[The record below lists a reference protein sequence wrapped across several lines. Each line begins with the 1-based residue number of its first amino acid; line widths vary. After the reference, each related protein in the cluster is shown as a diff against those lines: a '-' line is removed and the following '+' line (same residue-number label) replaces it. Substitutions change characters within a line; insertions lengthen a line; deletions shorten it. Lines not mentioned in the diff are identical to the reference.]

1 MSRALFVVSLVGW
14 YFLPTHTQRAHLRE
28 VRSNMAAYAFSADS
42 ILYVDPDQVVHDTID
57 GETVVVALETGTY
70 YTITGSGVDMWSIV
84 ADQAGFAEAVGYL
97 QARFPAESDEI
108 RSRFVE
114 WLDEML
120 AEGLV
125 QVRTGHQTPGA
136 PVPVAHAAPYE
147 PPGLVRFE
155 DLQSLILLD
164 PIHEADVHAGWPHR
178 P

>member
-1 MSRALFVVSLVGW
+1 MVA
-14 YFLPTHTQRAHLRE
+14 RE
-28 VRSNMAAYAFSADS
+28 FSADS
-42 ILYVDPDQVVHDTID
+42 ILYVDPDTVVHDTID

-84 ADQAGFAEAVGYL
+84 SGQAGFTDAIVCL
-97 QARFPAESDEI
+97 QTRFPAQSDRIPAQFE
-108 RSRFVE
+108 E
-114 WLDEML
+114 WLEQML

-125 QVRTGHQTPGA
+125 QVRIGTDA
-136 PVPVAHAAPYE
+136 PSASLAIDDSAPYE
-147 PPGLVRFE
+147 LPGLVRFD

>member
-1 MSRALFVVSLVGW
+1 M
-14 YFLPTHTQRAHLRE
+14 TAHE
-28 VRSNMAAYAFSADS
+28 FSADS
-42 ILYVDPDQVVHDTID
+42 ILYVDPDKVVHDTID

-70 YTITGSGVDMWSIV
+70 YTITGSGVDMWAIV
-84 ADQAGFAEAVGYL
+84 AGGTGFTEAVGCL
-97 QARFPAESDEI
+97 QARFPGQSDVI
-108 RSRFVE
+108 PSQFGV

-125 QVRTGHQTPGA
+125 QLRTGNGTPA
-136 PVPVAHAAPYE
+136 ASVPVTGTAPYE

>member
-1 MSRALFVVSLVGW
+1 
-14 YFLPTHTQRAHLRE
+14 
-28 VRSNMAAYAFSADS
+28 MAAREFSADS
-42 ILYVDPDQVVHDTID
+42 ILYVDPDTVVHDTID

-84 ADQAGFAEAVGYL
+84 SGGAGFADAVVCL
-97 QARFPAESDEI
+97 QARFPTQSDGI
-108 RSRFVE
+108 RSQFVE
-114 WLDEML
+114 WLEQML

-125 QVRTGHQTPGA
+125 LERTGADA
-136 PVPVAHAAPYE
+136 PSASLAVADAAPYE
-147 PPGLVRFE
+147 APGLVRFD